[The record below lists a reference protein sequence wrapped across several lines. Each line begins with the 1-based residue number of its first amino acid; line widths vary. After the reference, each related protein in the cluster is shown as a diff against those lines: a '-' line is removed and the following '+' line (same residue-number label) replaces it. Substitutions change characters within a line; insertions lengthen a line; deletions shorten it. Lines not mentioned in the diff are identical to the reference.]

1 MATFCV
7 DRAWQTQLLFIAKKT
22 RWLAIAIFLCANP
35 AFAQLKNDPSTIA
48 GVGAAGYSGDGGLGT
63 SATLNGPYG
72 VAVDSAGN
80 IYIADAHNQRIRKVD
95 ANGLIS
101 TVAGNGT
108 SGFSGDGGPATE
120 AQLNTPHGVATDS
133 AGNLYIADTYNRRI
147 RKIDA
152 NDGTISTVVG
162 DGVEGAGGDGGPAVG
177 AQVGAPTG
185 VAGDTAGNLHI
196 ADSIYKT
203 VRVVD
208 ASGTIQ
214 SLSGDTTKGEGGAG
228 SVSLLNTPFGMA
240 VDSAG
245 NLYVPDF
252 SKNQVR
258 RISFEGTKAVGIPTL
273 GAAAVS
279 MLTLMLTLGFVFQ
292 RKKKE
297 ALDIIKYR

>member
-1 MATFCV
+1 MGSRGCCRNFTLWGKLVSNIKIYIFSTMFFV
-7 DRAWQTQLLFIAKKT
+7 
-22 RWLAIAIFLCANP
+22 LAGSVQANNEAI
-35 AFAQLKNDPSTIA
+35 
-48 GVGAAGYSGDGGLGT
+48 VGDGTTGYSGDGGP
-63 SATLNGPYG
+63 AIAAQLNGPYG
-72 VAVDSAGN
+72 VAVDGAGN
-80 IYIADAHNQRIRKVD
+80 LYIADAHNQRIRKVD
-95 ANGLIS
+95 ANGIIS

-108 SGFSGDGGPATE
+108 SGFSGDGGPAIA

-147 RKIDA
+147 RKVDA
-152 NDGTISTVVG
+152 NGTISTVVG
-162 DGVEGAGGDGGPAVG
+162 DGTEGAGGDGGPAVG
-177 AQVGAPTG
+177 AQLGAPTG
-185 VAGDTAGNLHI
+185 VAVDTAGNLHI

-279 MLTLMLTLGFVFQ
+279 MLTLML
-292 RKKKE
+292 RKVCTTSAPIARCE
-297 ALDIIKYR
+297 TVMS